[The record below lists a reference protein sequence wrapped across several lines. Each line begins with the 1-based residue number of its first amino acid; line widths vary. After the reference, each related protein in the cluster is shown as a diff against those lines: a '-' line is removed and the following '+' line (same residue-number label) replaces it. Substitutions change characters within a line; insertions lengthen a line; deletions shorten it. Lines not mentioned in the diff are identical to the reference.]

1 MATALLPII
10 QKGFDLNVALYGY
23 VNRFPRAD
31 KALLGREILRQA
43 LDLVVLLV
51 TANHQADKV
60 PTLQESSTRLDAVRI
75 TLRLAYRLTFLS
87 HKGYEVLSRDVA
99 EIGRMLGGWLKESA
113 GRAAE
118 AVSEDIEETLEKAAQ
133 QKSKKGR
140 QKGPAV
146 RYALTSPK
154 LEAYLRAKLDHP
166 EKVVFVKTGVFY
178 RTFFEDAQFCH
189 RQLRLKL

>member
-60 PTLQESSTRLDAVRI
+60 PTLHFYI
-75 TLRLAYRLTFLS
+75 TLHFCD
-87 HKGYEVLSRDVA
+87 DV
-99 EIGRMLGGWLKESA
+99 
-113 GRAAE
+113 
-118 AVSEDIEETLEKAAQ
+118 TL
-133 QKSKKGR
+133 
-140 QKGPAV
+140 
-146 RYALTSPK
+146 
-154 LEAYLRAKLDHP
+154 LR
-166 EKVVFVKTGVFY
+166 
-178 RTFFEDAQFCH
+178 
-189 RQLRLKL
+189 